1 MRASPATV
9 PDSEGAV
16 NPREQALAQSK
27 LEGNLLLSEIK
38 LKQLKAERLKAAD
51 EKEALQRE
59 YNALLEEKQAL
70 EKDHL
75 RAEHE
80 RLKVAKALID
90 IEVEGNA
97 QTATLEAQVAELKS
111 QLLALERDK
120 RELAGEREAAEK
132 LLEQR
137 AAELRA
143 AEGDKED
150 LTSELIAVR
159 VTLEQQQRAADEIAA
174 KQGALDLEVVSSV
187 NTAEQRKAQLN
198 EAERSLAQARKE
210 LEETR
215 VRAAEEAKAAA
226 GLRSQLLEVRS
237 ELGERVAAAESLQLE
252 AKRAAVQKELQQTAL
267 LRERAELLQEKQQT
281 EEVLADATKQAEAR
295 AAKDVAAEKKK
306 CEALGAELIQANLK
320 VQASERGREDLVT
333 RMHELEA
340 QLDAAERRTQ
350 TAHETQRSTLARL
363 QHEAAAAIAR
373 ARGVSGAGDLGEGLE
388 EGAPADLQTM
398 ESLDD
403 PVVPLLEAAKRLR
416 HAQHEAMGAREVL
429 LSQQL
434 KELRGRHREL
444 LAHRIVGPAAA
455 AAALAADGDEVT
467 WVDLNEEAHSL
478 NVAHDSEAPLALLES
493 SASAALRAA
502 LEEAAELRRQHE
514 TFNARIMEAS
524 EAYATQADEATKA
537 RALAMKE
544 MAAEAPDS
552 PEVKAARL
560 WKSAAET
567 VKQQGKE
574 SKLKQKELILHLQQL
589 SMQKAEL
596 RKQQEHQA
604 TSHAELRRLRLE
616 NESLRAQLERGDGET
631 PRDGGG
637 VAGGPG
643 GGLGRRYSSVVM
655 TPGLQSPTMLDGR
668 TALGDAV
675 SAQWEGGGHEA
686 RAPRPHR
693 STRPLPRSL
702 YPSGCRRPP
711 NALALAPMPARTAPH
726 RSHTPLPPPSR
737 FSRTTTPRCSR
748 RRTPHASCKCGCARP
763 RRSARSSRPS
773 ARA

>member
-1 MRASPATV
+1 M
-9 PDSEGAV
+9 

-59 YNALLEEKQAL
+59 HNSLLEEKQAL

-174 KQGALDLEVVSSV
+174 KQGRWISRWSPPV
-187 NTAEQRKAQLN
+187 NTAEQKRKAQLN
-198 EAERSLAQARKE
+198 EADRSLAQARKE

-226 GLRSQLLEVRS
+226 GRRSQLLEVRS
-237 ELGERVAAAESLQLE
+237 GAGRARGGGGGSSARGEAGGGAEGTPTDGVATGTGRAAAGE
-252 AKRAAVQKELQQTAL
+252 ATDRGGARGRDEAG
-267 LRERAELLQEKQQT
+267 
-281 EEVLADATKQAEAR
+281 EAR

-306 CEALGAELIQANLK
+306 CELLGAELIQANLK

-373 ARGVSGAGDLGEGLE
+373 ARGVSGAGDLGEGL
-388 EGAPADLQTM
+388 T
-398 ESLDD
+398 
-403 PVVPLLEAAKRLR
+403 R
-416 HAQHEAMGAREVL
+416 AR
-429 LSQQL
+429 
-434 KELRGRHREL
+434 
-444 LAHRIVGPAAA
+444 
-455 AAALAADGDEVT
+455 
-467 WVDLNEEAHSL
+467 
-478 NVAHDSEAPLALLES
+478 
-493 SASAALRAA
+493 
-502 LEEAAELRRQHE
+502 RR
-514 TFNARIMEAS
+514 TC
-524 EAYATQADEATKA
+524 
-537 RALAMKE
+537 
-544 MAAEAPDS
+544 
-552 PEVKAARL
+552 
-560 WKSAAET
+560 
-567 VKQQGKE
+567 
-574 SKLKQKELILHLQQL
+574 
-589 SMQKAEL
+589 
-596 RKQQEHQA
+596 
-604 TSHAELRRLRLE
+604 RRW
-616 NESLRAQLERGDGET
+616 S
-631 PRDGGG
+631 
-637 VAGGPG
+637 
-643 GGLGRRYSSVVM
+643 
-655 TPGLQSPTMLDGR
+655 
-668 TALGDAV
+668 
-675 SAQWEGGGHEA
+675 
-686 RAPRPHR
+686 R
-693 STRPLPRSL
+693 STTLWCRCSRL
-702 YPSGCRRPP
+702 PSGCATPSTRRW
-711 NALALAPMPARTAPH
+711 ARA
-726 RSHTPLPPPSR
+726 RC
-737 FSRTTTPRCSR
+737 CSR
-748 RRTPHASCKCGCARP
+748 S
-763 RRSARSSRPS
+763 SSRS
-773 ARA
+773 